1 MTYLKY
7 TALYSAFLEKNRKPK
22 GKLVHK
28 KKPMLESLFNKVA
41 FLRAGDFI
49 KEDSDTGAFLW
60 NFQTFYRKLHK
71 FKTFQEITT
80 NI

>member
-7 TALYSAFLEKNRKPK
+7 TALYSAFLEQNRKPK

-41 FLRAGDFI
+41 FLRTGDFI
-49 KEDSDTGAFLW
+49 KEDSDTGAFL
-60 NFQTFYRKLHK
+60 
-71 FKTFQEITT
+71 
-80 NI
+80 

>member
-7 TALYSAFLEKNRKPK
+7 TTLYSAFLEKNRKPK

-41 FLRAGDFI
+41 FLRTGDFI
-49 KEDSDTGAFLW
+49 KEDSDTGAFL
-60 NFQTFYRKLHK
+60 
-71 FKTFQEITT
+71 
-80 NI
+80 

>member
-41 FLRAGDFI
+41 FLRTGDFI